1 MIMRDMKSFQVANK
15 LHELLNQI
23 KSLRKTYEEIPEQSK
38 DDPNFE
44 LFLTLHKPIKELE
57 KTIVTMLDDLHLD
70 GLHFIKETMQWNNEY
85 GKSNDYIVK
94 AVGQKVVDEA
104 LNLKD

>member
-1 MIMRDMKSFQVANK
+1 MKLFQTDNR
-15 LHELLNQI
+15 LHELLDQI
-23 KSLRKTYEEIPEQSK
+23 KNLRKTYEELPEQSK

-70 GLHFIKETMQWNNEY
+70 GLHFIKETMQWNNKY
-85 GKSNDYIVK
+85 GK
-94 AVGQKVVDEA
+94 
-104 LNLKD
+104 